1 MRPDVIDVELL
12 ADPELAG
19 RQQPSLVDAEPP
31 LELGRAAWAQFSRET
46 HSPFFNADQR
56 RMSAVSSPNGQYWAA
71 FTDRPRQARGGEPQ
85 PAGVCLIEGNTV
97 VATADVGPI
106 ELAGTSNTGRVVAF
120 SSDATDVY
128 VLDTDGGTILHEEF
142 DSNVSAVAIS
152 ADGQYT
158 AVATAFPDNAVH
170 QYDVAANDYLGRVEN
185 SVTSVIGYLEFEST
199 TDEWAVETY
208 EIAPQS
214 SLDVDPNRK
223 SAIDRIPAQPQFNH
237 LKMSGIGIAIEEDCW
252 HHVSERERA
261 QVEGALRIPGVEVKT
276 SCGMEITPLNAEF
289 IYNDIE
295 VARKSTIKFC
305 NECQKEVTSKPNE
318 KTERTRP

>member
-31 LELGRAAWAQFSRET
+31 LELGLAAWAQFSKET
-46 HSPFFNADQR
+46 HSPFFKADQR

-71 FTDRPRQARGGEPQ
+71 FTDRPEQTRAGEPQ
-85 PAGVCLIEGNTV
+85 PAGVCLIEDNTV

-106 ELAGTSNTGRVVAF
+106 ELAVPSNTGRVVAF
-120 SSDATDVY
+120 SSNATDVY
-128 VLDTDGGTILHEEF
+128 VLDADGGAILHEEF

-152 ADGQYT
+152 PDGQYT

-185 SVTSVIGYLEFEST
+185 SGTSVIGYLEFEST
-199 TDEWAVETY
+199 TDGWAVATY

-214 SLDVDPNRK
+214 SLDVDPDRK
-223 SAIDRIPAQPQFNH
+223 SAIDRIPAQPQSND
-237 LKMSGIGIAIEEDCW
+237 LEMSGIGIAMEEDCW

-261 QVEGALRIPGVEVKT
+261 QIEGSLRIPGVEVET
-276 SCGMEITPLNAEF
+276 SCGMTITPLTAEF
-289 IYNDIE
+289 IYDDVETAQN
-295 VARKSTIKFC
+295 STIKFC
-305 NECQKEVTSKPNE
+305 SECQEEVTSIPDQKV
-318 KTERTRP
+318 ERTHP